1 LPKSGLRA
9 LAFICWGVVKW
20 QDTGFWFLHSEV
32 RILPPQPTLPNRS
45 GVQKV
50 TTKKYNFCIFA
61 GNSNPDLADNIGEYL
76 DMPLCGAVVKR
87 FSDGEIQIE
96 INENVRTKDVFILQS
111 TCDPVNDNLVELLLM
126 VDALKRA
133 SARRIT
139 AVIPYY
145 GYARQ
150 DKKVAPRVPISAKLV
165 ADLLT
170 TAGATRVITMDLHAG
185 QIQGFFNIP
194 VDNLYAAPVL
204 LDYIKANFS
213 NEGLVIVS
221 PDAGG
226 VERAR
231 AFAKRLNAGLAIID
245 KRRSAPNQAKAMAVI
260 GDVKDKTVI
269 IQDDMIDTAGTLT
282 EAVNAI
288 VERGARE
295 VHACCAHPVLSGPA
309 LERINSSPI
318 TSIVCT
324 DSIPLNAKAATCNKI
339 KVLSISSL
347 VGEAI
352 IRSYTGDS
360 VTSLFV

>member
-1 LPKSGLRA
+1 MAS
-9 LAFICWGVVKW
+9 
-20 QDTGFWFLHSEV
+20 
-32 RILPPQPTLPNRS
+32 
-45 GVQKV
+45 
-50 TTKKYNFCIFA
+50 KKNNFCIFT
-61 GNSNPDLADNIGEYL
+61 GNSNPDLADKIAGYL
-76 DMPLCGAVVKR
+76 DRPLCGALVNR
-87 FSDGEIQIE
+87 FSDGEIQVEIE
-96 INENVRTKDVFILQS
+96 DNVRTKDVFVVQS
-111 TCDPVNDNLVELLLM
+111 TCDPVNDNLVELLLV

-204 LDYIKANFS
+204 LEYLKNKFR
-213 NEGLVIVS
+213 EGLVVVS

-231 AFAKRLNAGLAIID
+231 AFAKRLDAGLAIID

-260 GDVKDKTVI
+260 GEVKDKTVI
-269 IQDDMIDTAGTLT
+269 IQDDMIDTAGTMM
-282 EAVNAI
+282 EAVNAL
-288 VERGARE
+288 VEKGARE
-295 VHACCAHPVLSGPA
+295 VHACCTHPVLSGPA
-309 LERINSSPI
+309 VERLNSSPI

-324 DSIPLNAKAATCNKI
+324 DTIPLNSKAKSCQKI
-339 KVLSISSL
+339 KVLSISNL